1 MVKEVDTIWRGLL
14 AKTGSVTA
22 AGNCGD
28 IQHRKEYTMGFTG
41 FVIVLVGALLLG
53 ILHRVMHHTAPMSEW
68 LAIAVAPAIGGFI
81 GSEWL
86 GVASTWGPQV
96 NGL

>member
-1 MVKEVDTIWRGLL
+1 
-14 AKTGSVTA
+14 
-22 AGNCGD
+22 
-28 IQHRKEYTMGFTG
+28 MGFTG

-68 LAIAVAPAIGGFI
+68 LAIAVAAAIGGFI

-86 GVASTWGPQV
+86 GVASKWGPQV
-96 NGL
+96 NGLYLVPALIAGIIVSAIAEQLIRKRTRARA